1 MAVITISSEFG
12 AGGPAVGKK
21 LAERLGLDYVDQDI
35 IHKIALDLDVPEEK
49 VEEFDEARHSRLR
62 GFLST
67 VIDFAALRRDS
78 KATEGDTSNETYDDR
93 EELPYNYEVKGW
105 IDRDIYKQMMVRV
118 VSAIAQRGGAVIKGR
133 GSQWI
138 LKDNPNA
145 IHVRFVAGLEDRIAR
160 TMERRG
166 LSHAEARK
174 MIEEM
179 DQRGEDYVQAYFD
192 RDLKETLLY
201 DLVINSS
208 RISLDDCLALLEHV
222 ARRKE
227 AAAG

>member
-118 VSAIAQRGGAVIKGR
+118 ISAIAQRGGAVIKGR